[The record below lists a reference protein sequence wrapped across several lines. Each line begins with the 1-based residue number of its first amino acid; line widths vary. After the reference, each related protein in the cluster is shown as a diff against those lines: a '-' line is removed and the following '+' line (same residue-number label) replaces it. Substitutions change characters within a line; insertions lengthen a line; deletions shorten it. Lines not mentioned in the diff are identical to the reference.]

1 MQIIHKQKNIMGNMS
16 EQPITQQTETQL
28 HDGQEQEIDLI
39 ALVKRLWKKKIFLI
53 YVTGS
58 FMVLGLLVALFS
70 AKEYT
75 SGSTFVPQTRGE
87 NVSSSMSSLA
97 SLARQKVNAEEEA
110 DKMDEEVVA

>member
-1 MQIIHKQKNIMGNMS
+1 MS
-16 EQPITQQTETQL
+16 EQQNIQQPVSQPA
-28 HDGQEQEIDLI
+28 DVQEQEIDLI
-39 ALVKRLWKKKIFLI
+39 ALVKRLWKKKIFII

-58 FMVLGLLVALFS
+58 FMVLGLLVALLS
-70 AKEYT
+70 AKEYS
-75 SGSTFVPQTRGE
+75 SGATFVPQAGGE